1 MAQDEILLVTSD
13 QVAGRE
19 TAEVFGLVVGRSVR
33 ARHLGRDIQAGVR
46 SIVGGRV
53 GVYTELLI
61 ETQDEARAEM
71 VEAARQMGAN
81 GIVAVRMATS
91 QVMGDAAEV
100 LMYGTAVRLD

>member
-1 MAQDEILLVTSD
+1 MSQDEMLLVTSD
-13 QVAGRE
+13 EVAGRIVVE
-19 TAEVFGLVVGRSVR
+19 TLGLVIGRSVR

-61 ETQDEARAEM
+61 ETQVEAQAEM
-71 VEAARQMGAN
+71 IEAARQVGADA
-81 GIVAVRMATS
+81 IVAVRMATS

-100 LMYGTAVRLD
+100 LMYGTAVKLE

>member
-1 MAQDEILLVTSD
+1 MAQDEMLLVTSD
-13 QVAGRE
+13 EVAGSRVVE
-19 TAEVFGLVVGRSVR
+19 TLGLVIGRSVR

-61 ETQDEARAEM
+61 ETQLEAQAEM
-71 VEAARQMGAN
+71 IEAAQQMDADA
-81 GIVAVRMATS
+81 IVTVRMATS

-100 LMYGTAVRLD
+100 LMYGTAVKLG